1 MNTAHQDYA
10 QAVIDALTSETIYMD
25 QEETYGNLGDTLNVP
40 KVFSTR
46 NTSQLNAD
54 AILAKEL
61 EVCKANVIELREKV
75 DKLMAEAA
83 AVAATAAWAMAAT
96 EAEAVA
102 TAAGGMARTHI
113 PFVGR
118 VSDGARNQ
126 FNRAHNAVKDFNG
139 VHGSRVVGNADITT
153 SKKQLEWQQERK
165 IIREQ
170 FEEDKATMEKH
181 LKENKERDPEQ
192 AEKEQRE
199 QRELRAQKWKVFA
212 PQRELTEIQFGNNRA
227 NTLCVNE
234 DQMVREVAKRL
245 GKIMRQYRRY
255 RGP

>member
-61 EVCKANVIELREKV
+61 EVCKANVIKLGERV
-75 DKLMAEAA
+75 DELMAEAA
-83 AVAATAAWAMAAT
+83 AVATT
-96 EAEAVA
+96 
-102 TAAGGMARTHI
+102 TAAGGMARTPI
-113 PFVGR
+113 PFVAR

-139 VHGSRVVGNADITT
+139 VHGLRVVGYADTKT
-153 SKKQLEWQQERK
+153 GKEQLELEQQQQKKQ
-165 IIREQ
+165 EQ
-170 FEEDKATMEKH
+170 FEEDTATMEKH
-181 LKENKERDPEQ
+181 LKEQWKNTKEQ
-192 AEKEQRE
+192 AVKEQRE
-199 QRELRAQKWKVFA
+199 QRELRAQKWKVFS
-212 PQRELTEIQFGNNRA
+212 PQRELAEIETPIEFDNYRA
-227 NTLCVNE
+227 NTLCENE